1 MALSLSYLFQQSC
14 KVSNVTFMLQ
24 MYKQT
29 WIKQIFQDHIVAEK
43 ECMSKFDLKI
53 HMPILSAIQP

>member
-1 MALSLSYLFQQSC
+1 
-14 KVSNVTFMLQ
+14 MLQ

-43 ECMSKFDLKI
+43 EGMSKFDLKI